1 MYQMNLPER
10 SSKLKMRS
18 RPPAKGQATPPKSIS
33 SVAFSVSASVFSVVT
48 QSVSFVIPAIR
59 NRRKNIELE
68 GPATKTIMQIS
79 RHDHHNLEIKS
90 VIEFARIPQKITTE
104 VFLYFPK
111 SFEIGLVG
119 KQELAKDFRTRL
131 RLSMPTQLGYEDEN
145 FNIALAELKRANS
158 RYELEAI
165 ANKAMGQEIPSDLR
179 DGILEA
185 SKDLAAIVAERLKR
199 FSTEHGR
206 QFFVSQSLLSTSAS
220 RSIGFEQFDKNL
232 QGVRRKVEALR
243 ESMHVRTEEGRQL
256 NSLLDEY
263 ASQLYVQYLGAVAK
277 EFNQY
282 ESTHVTERTEPT
294 GPEVF
299 NDTSSG
305 SIIDGDAGCESSRR
319 RARLTL
325 QALQEDE
332 ALYRKNRC
340 WSFDTET
347 DIEREQH
354 LIRLSQLKKFFQS
367 KTFVDVAKTQAA
379 QRVNESTALVGT
391 AVAAITAAI
400 LEQFGRK
407 NVATLASQGLLVV
420 GLGVIL
426 YVLRD
431 RMKDWARAKLQEK
444 AMVLIPDFET
454 VLVANQ
460 KRFGIS
466 REWLQIQPSKS
477 VDAEVTEAR
486 HAESVIDR
494 SLRLPE
500 DVLYLRRVFFLDPG
514 FDAQDQTRS
523 LHENVRLNLDRH
535 LKFMD
540 DPFKDLTDL
549 EADGRI
555 VFSRSHRV
563 YHFHMVTR
571 TTLLTGPF
579 AKPSR
584 LRVWKHAVLA
594 IMGVKTKLPDP
605 DKTEIATHRVVL
617 DKSGIV
623 RVENL
628 NT

>member
-1 MYQMNLPER
+1 
-10 SSKLKMRS
+10 MRS
-18 RPPAKGQATPPKSIS
+18 RPPVKGQASPPKSVT
-33 SVAFSVSASVFSVVT
+33 SVASSVSASVFSAVT
-48 QSVSFVIPAIR
+48 NTVSFVLPARLLSRIPA
-59 NRRKNIELE
+59 N
-68 GPATKTIMQIS
+68 GDHPTTKSIMQIS

-119 KQELAKDFRTRL
+119 KPELAKDFRTRL
-131 RLSMPTQLGYEDEN
+131 RLSMPTQVGYEDEN

-158 RYELEAI
+158 RYELETI
-165 ANKAMGQEIPSDLR
+165 ANKAMGQEITSDLR

-199 FSTEHGR
+199 FSGEHGR
-206 QFFVSQSLLSTSAS
+206 QFFVSQSLLANSAS
-220 RSIGFEQFDKNL
+220 RSIGFDQFDKNL
-232 QGVRRKVEALR
+232 QGVRRKLEALR
-243 ESMHVRTEEGRQL
+243 EAMRVRTEEGRQL

-282 ESTHVTERTEPT
+282 ETSRVTERSEPV
-294 GPEVF
+294 GPAVF
-299 NDTSSG
+299 NDSSSG
-305 SIIDGDAGCESSRR
+305 STIDGDAGCESARR
-319 RARLTL
+319 RARQTL

-347 DIEREQH
+347 ALEREQH

-367 KTFVDVAKTQAA
+367 KTFVDVAKTLAA

-391 AVAAITAAI
+391 AIAAITAAI

-431 RMKDWARAKLQEK
+431 RMKDWARVKLQEK
-444 AMVLIPDFET
+444 AMLLIPDFET

-466 REWLQIQPSKS
+466 REWLQIQQSKS
-477 VDAEVTEAR
+477 VEPEVTEAR

-549 EADGRI
+549 EADGSI

-579 AKPSR
+579 AKPSK
-584 LRVWKHAVLA
+584 LRVWKHAALA
-594 IMGVKTKLPDP
+594 LMGIKTRLPIP
-605 DKTEIATHRVVL
+605 DRTEIATHRVVL

-628 NT
+628 NG

>member
-1 MYQMNLPER
+1 
-10 SSKLKMRS
+10 MRS
-18 RPPAKGQATPPKSIS
+18 RPPAKAQAPTTKSFT
-33 SVAFSVSASVFSVVT
+33 SVASSVSASVASVVT
-48 QSVSFVIPAIR
+48 NSVSFVLPAKLR
-59 NRRKNIELE
+59 PQKSGTGEKHV
-68 GPATKTIMQIS
+68 TKTIMQIS

-119 KQELAKDFRTRL
+119 KPELTKDFRTRL
-131 RLSMPTQLGYEDEN
+131 RLSMPTQVGYEDEN

-158 RYELEAI
+158 RYELETI
-165 ANKAMGQEIPSDLR
+165 ANKAMGQEITSDLR

-199 FSTEHGR
+199 LSGEHGR
-206 QFFVSQSLLSTSAS
+206 QFFVSQSLLANSAN

-243 ESMHVRTEEGRQL
+243 ESMRVHTEEGRQL
-256 NSLLDEY
+256 NGLLDEY

-282 ESTHVTERTEPT
+282 ETSNVNERTEPT
-294 GPEVF
+294 EPSVF
-299 NDTSSG
+299 HDSSSG
-305 SIIDGDAGCESSRR
+305 SIIDGDAGCELARR
-319 RARLTL
+319 RARQTL

-332 ALYRKNRC
+332 ALYRKTRC

-347 DIEREQH
+347 DLEREQH

-379 QRVNESTALVGT
+379 QRVSESTALLGT
-391 AVAAITAAI
+391 AIAAITAAI
-400 LEQFGRK
+400 IEQFGRK

-431 RMKDWARAKLQEK
+431 RMKDWARVKLQEK
-444 AMVLIPDFET
+444 ALVLIPDFET

-466 REWLQIQPSKS
+466 REWLQIQQSKS
-477 VDAEVTEAR
+477 VEPEVTEAR

-523 LHENVRLNLDRH
+523 IHENVRLNLDRH

-579 AKPSR
+579 AKPSK
-584 LRVWKHAVLA
+584 LRVWKTAALA
-594 IMGVKTKLPDP
+594 LMGVKTKLPAP

-628 NT
+628 SG

>member
-1 MYQMNLPER
+1 
-10 SSKLKMRS
+10 MRS
-18 RPPAKGQATPPKSIS
+18 RPPAKGQAPTPKSLTT
-33 SVAFSVSASVFSVVT
+33 VASSVSASVVSVVAN
-48 QSVSFVIPAIR
+48 SVSFVLPAKLR
-59 NRRKNIELE
+59 PQKSLNAEQHV
-68 GPATKTIMQIS
+68 TKAIMQIS

-119 KQELAKDFRTRL
+119 KPELAKDFRTRL
-131 RLSMPTQLGYEDEN
+131 RLSMPTQVGYEDEN

-158 RYELEAI
+158 RYELETI
-165 ANKAMGQEIPSDLR
+165 ANKAMGQEITSDLR

-199 FSTEHGR
+199 FSSEHGR
-206 QFFVSQSLLSTSAS
+206 QFFLSQSLLANSAS
-220 RSIGFEQFDKNL
+220 RSIGFDQFDKNL

-243 ESMHVRTEEGRQL
+243 ESMRVRTEEGRQL
-256 NSLLDEY
+256 NGLLDEY

-282 ESTHVTERTEPT
+282 EASHVTERTEPT
-294 GPEVF
+294 GPAAF
-299 NDTSSG
+299 NDSSSG
-305 SIIDGDAGCESSRR
+305 STIDGDAGCESARR
-319 RARLTL
+319 RARQTL

-347 DIEREQH
+347 DLEREQH

-379 QRVNESTALVGT
+379 KRVNESTALIGT
-391 AVAAITAAI
+391 AIAAITAAFI
-400 LEQFGRK
+400 EQFGRK

-431 RMKDWARAKLQEK
+431 RMKDWARVKLQEK

-466 REWLQIQPSKS
+466 REWLQIQQSKA
-477 VDAEVTEAR
+477 VEPAVNEAR

-514 FDAQDQTRS
+514 FDSQDQTRS

-579 AKPSR
+579 AKPSK

-594 IMGVKTKLPDP
+594 LMGIKTKLPAP

-623 RVENL
+623 RVESL
-628 NT
+628 HG

>member
-1 MYQMNLPER
+1 
-10 SSKLKMRS
+10 MRS
-18 RPPAKGQATPPKSIS
+18 RPTAKGQAPTTKSFT
-33 SVAFSVSASVFSVVT
+33 SVASSVSASVVSVVT
-48 QSVSFVIPAIR
+48 NSVSFVLPSKLRPQKPITG
-59 NRRKNIELE
+59 EQHV
-68 GPATKTIMQIS
+68 TKTIMQVS

-119 KQELAKDFRTRL
+119 KPELAKDFRTRL
-131 RLSMPTQLGYEDEN
+131 RLSMPTQVGYEDEN

-158 RYELEAI
+158 RYELETI
-165 ANKAMGQEIPSDLR
+165 ANKAMGQEVTSDLR

-199 FSTEHGR
+199 FSGEHGR
-206 QFFVSQSLLSTSAS
+206 QFFVSQSLLANSAS
-220 RSIGFEQFDKNL
+220 RSIGFDQFDKNL

-243 ESMHVRTEEGRQL
+243 ESMRVRTEEGRQL
-256 NSLLDEY
+256 NGLLDEY

-282 ESTHVTERTEPT
+282 ETSHVTERTDPK
-294 GPEVF
+294 GPAVF
-299 NDTSSG
+299 NDSSSG
-305 SIIDGDAGCESSRR
+305 SIIDGDAGCESARR
-319 RARLTL
+319 RARQTL

-347 DIEREQH
+347 DLEREQH

-391 AVAAITAAI
+391 AIAAITAAI

-431 RMKDWARAKLQEK
+431 RMKDWARVKLQEK

-466 REWLQIQPSKS
+466 REWLRIQQSKS
-477 VDAEVTEAR
+477 EEPEVTEAR
-486 HAESVIDR
+486 HTDSVIDR

-579 AKPSR
+579 AKPSK
-584 LRVWKHAVLA
+584 LRVWKHG
-594 IMGVKTKLPDP
+594 IMALMGIKTKLPTP

-628 NT
+628 SG

>member
-1 MYQMNLPER
+1 MKPSER
-10 SSKLKMRS
+10 STELVMRS
-18 RPPAKGQATPPKSIS
+18 RPPAKSQAPQPKTFT
-33 SVAFSVSASVFSVVT
+33 SVAYSVSASVVSVVSN
-48 QSVSFVIPAIR
+48 SVSFVLPDNLR
-59 NRRKNIELE
+59 PRKSTA
-68 GPATKTIMQIS
+68 PDSPKPKTIMQIS

-104 VFLYFPK
+104 VFLYFPR

-119 KQELAKDFRTRL
+119 KPELAKDFRTRL
-131 RLSMPTQLGYEDEN
+131 RLSMPTQVGYEDEN

-158 RYELEAI
+158 RYELETI

-179 DGILEA
+179 DEILEA

-199 FSTEHGR
+199 FSGEHGR
-206 QFFVSQSLLSTSAS
+206 QFFVSQSLLANSAS
-220 RSIGFEQFDKNL
+220 RSIGFDQFDKNL

-243 ESMHVRTEEGRQL
+243 ESMRVRTEEGRQL

-282 ESTHVTERTEPT
+282 ESAHITERTEPT
-294 GPEVF
+294 GPREF
-299 NDTSSG
+299 NDTTSG
-305 SIIDGDAGCESSRR
+305 STIDGDAGCESARR
-319 RARLTL
+319 RARQTL

-347 DIEREQH
+347 DLEREQH

-379 QRVNESTALVGT
+379 QRVNESTALIGT
-391 AVAAITAAI
+391 AIAAVTAAI

-431 RMKDWARAKLQEK
+431 RMKDWARVKLQEK

-460 KRFGIS
+460 KRFGVS
-466 REWLQIQPSKS
+466 REWLQIQQSKS
-477 VDAEVTEAR
+477 VEPAVTEAR

-549 EADGRI
+549 EADGSI

-571 TTLLTGPF
+571 TALLTGPF
-579 AKPSR
+579 AKPSK

-594 IMGVKTKLPDP
+594 LMGIKTKLPDP
-605 DKTEIATHRVVL
+605 DKIEIATHRVVL

-628 NT
+628 NS

>member
-1 MYQMNLPER
+1 
-10 SSKLKMRS
+10 MRS
-18 RPPAKGQATPPKSIS
+18 RPPAKGQAPQSKSFT
-33 SVAFSVSASVFSVVT
+33 SVAYSVSASVVSVVT
-48 QSVSFVIPAIR
+48 NSVSFVLPANLR
-59 NRRKNIELE
+59 PRKSRVSDA
-68 GPATKTIMQIS
+68 PVAKTIMQIS

-119 KQELAKDFRTRL
+119 KPELAKDFRTRL

-158 RYELEAI
+158 RYELETI

-199 FSTEHGR
+199 FSGEHGR
-206 QFFVSQSLLSTSAS
+206 LFFVSQSLLSNSAS
-220 RSIGFEQFDKNL
+220 RSIGFDQFDKNL
-232 QGVRRKVEALR
+232 QGVRRKIEALR
-243 ESMHVRTEEGRQL
+243 ESMRVRTEEGRQL

-263 ASQLYVQYLGAVAK
+263 ASQLYVKYLGAVAK

-282 ESTHVTERTEPT
+282 ESAHVTERTEPS
-294 GPEVF
+294 GPAVF
-299 NDTSSG
+299 NDSTSG
-305 SIIDGDAGCESSRR
+305 STIDGDAGCESARR
-319 RARLTL
+319 RARQTL

-332 ALYRKNRC
+332 AMYRKNRC

-347 DIEREQH
+347 DLEREQH

-391 AVAAITAAI
+391 AIAAITAAI

-431 RMKDWARAKLQEK
+431 RMKDWARVKLQEK

-466 REWLQIQPSKS
+466 REWLQIQQSKS
-477 VDAEVTEAR
+477 VEPEVTEAR

-549 EADGRI
+549 EADGSI

-579 AKPSR
+579 AKPSK

-594 IMGVKTKLPDP
+594 LMGIKTKLPMP

-628 NT
+628 SG